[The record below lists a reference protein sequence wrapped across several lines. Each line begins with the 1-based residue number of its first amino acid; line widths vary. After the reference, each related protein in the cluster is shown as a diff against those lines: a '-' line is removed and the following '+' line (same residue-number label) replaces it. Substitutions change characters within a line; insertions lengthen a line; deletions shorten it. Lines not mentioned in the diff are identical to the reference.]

1 MTESGKGVGAA
12 ESNAFA
18 GSKTGSRA
26 YRAGIAVAI
35 VTSFLIV
42 WTTVVRDDG
51 TGIGYF
57 LAIMAAGVGGFAAR
71 FRPAGLARTMLGVAI
86 MQLLNGVAI
95 ATAPVTASMPGG
107 VLKPLLSGAFVAAL
121 WLISAA
127 LFRAAAVRR
136 PGGA

>member
-1 MTESGKGVGAA
+1 MRMTESGKGVGAA

-57 LAIMAAGVGGFAAR
+57 LAIMAARQAC
-71 FRPAGLARTMLGVAI
+71 
-86 MQLLNGVAI
+86 
-95 ATAPVTASMPGG
+95 
-107 VLKPLLSGAFVAAL
+107 
-121 WLISAA
+121 
-127 LFRAAAVRR
+127 RAACSSPCRPVPSSRR
-136 PGGA
+136 CG